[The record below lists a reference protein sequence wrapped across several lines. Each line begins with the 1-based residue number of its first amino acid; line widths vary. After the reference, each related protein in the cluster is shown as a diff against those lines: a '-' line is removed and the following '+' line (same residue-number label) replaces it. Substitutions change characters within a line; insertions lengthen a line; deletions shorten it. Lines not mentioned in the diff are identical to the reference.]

1 MKSYIITFLA
11 ALLVASSTYGQIT
24 FEKNPADSGLVLNG
38 KNGETSYL
46 PVEKGSTLYMPTF
59 WDTSFGGFWASGWAL
74 SKKLDSATVSV
85 DFARHM
91 YCVKAFSGANNS
103 KGFAVGQNGTSFHLQ
118 TAASNAISG
127 FMITNT
133 TAAYNSMKLGDF
145 FAKKFGGKSGN
156 DSDYFVC
163 RIKSFSK
170 GVLKDSQ
177 DVYLADFRFQ
187 DNAKDYILS
196 SWQPVSFANSPDSVS
211 FEMYS
216 SDNGAWG
223 MNTPA
228 FFAIDNI
235 ELSAPGKVSAA
246 QIADLNVFPNPSA
259 GNFVLASADIVY
271 SVKVSNAAGVDVM
284 SINGVHANTAEF
296 VLENKPEGLYFLEVQ
311 TSKGRIV
318 KTVLLKP

>member
-1 MKSYIITFLA
+1 MKSYIITLA
-11 ALLVASSTYGQIT
+11 TFLVAGSTFGQIS
-24 FEKNPADSGLVLNG
+24 FENNPADSGLVLNG
-38 KNGETSYL
+38 KNGETSFL
-46 PVEKGSTLYMPTF
+46 QVEKGSTVYMPTF

-85 DFARHM
+85 DYARHM
-91 YCVKAFSGANNS
+91 YCVKAYSGANNS
-103 KGFAVGQNGTSFHLQ
+103 KGFAIGQNGTSFHLQ
-118 TAASNAISG
+118 TAAGNAISG

-145 FAKKFGGKSGN
+145 FAKKFGGKTGN

-187 DNAKDYILS
+187 DNSKDYILS
-196 SWQPVSFANSPDSVS
+196 SWVPVSFSNSPDSVS
-211 FEMYS
+211 FEMFS

-235 ELSAPGKVSAA
+235 ELSAPGKVSAVS
-246 QIADLNVFPNPSA
+246 IADVAVFPNPTSGKLFFQSDDA
-259 GNFVLASADIVY
+259 IQSIKL
-271 SVKVSNAAGVDVM
+271 SNAAGIEVL
-284 SINGVHANTAEF
+284 SIVGINDCNATLNVEG
-296 VLENKPEGLYFLEVQ
+296 KPECYYFIEVQ
-311 TSKGRIV
+311 TSKGRVV
-318 KTVLLKP
+318 KSVLLKP